1 MKRSKNKYLFGTVK
15 IGANGEICLPA
26 KALEVFGLKAGDELL
41 LVGDTHK
48 GLALVEN
55 KLPFS
60 LMKED

>member
-15 IGANGEICLPA
+15 IGAEGEIILPP
-26 KALEVFGLKAGDELL
+26 KALEVFKLQAGDELL

-55 KLPFS
+55 TFPLN
-60 LMKED
+60 LMKGE